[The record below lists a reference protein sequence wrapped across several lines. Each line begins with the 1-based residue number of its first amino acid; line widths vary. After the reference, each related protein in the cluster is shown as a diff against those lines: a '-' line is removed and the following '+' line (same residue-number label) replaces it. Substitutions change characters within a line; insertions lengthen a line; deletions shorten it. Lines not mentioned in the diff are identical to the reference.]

1 MGKATTVTVI
11 GGGGT
16 AIFMAAYLT
25 IQGHEVTVCDEEW
38 HGARLKA
45 IQEAGNEVDMIG
57 SCGTG
62 HAVIHEITF
71 EVGKARENAEVVL
84 VSAMVKRHE
93 AIADWIAPHL
103 KEGQVVCFSAGNCA
117 SITLK
122 KKLGDRKIVVG
133 EMQGNI
139 GPCRLVSPTTVS
151 CAFPY
156 AEKPVAA
163 FPACDNDAL
172 VAGLSKVYPCRAVK
186 NVFQAT
192 LSSPNVSIHLAGT
205 LMNTSKMET
214 MNDFRLYQDGMS
226 PSVAT
231 VIAAVEDERE
241 RVMDQMGYQRTRAVG
256 QIYALLEYPKHPEV
270 AQFRVLAGPVK
281 GVHDRYVVEDAH
293 AGNSL
298 LLSIARNFGIKAP
311 VVEALLTL
319 ASVLNDN
326 EDFYAGGLTLENLG
340 LAGKTVEEI
349 NHYLETGK

>member
-1 MGKATTVTVI
+1 M
-11 GGGGT
+11 
-16 AIFMAAYLT
+16 
-25 IQGHEVTVCDEEW
+25 
-38 HGARLKA
+38 
-45 IQEAGNEVDMIG
+45 
-57 SCGTG
+57 
-62 HAVIHEITF
+62 
-71 EVGKARENAEVVL
+71 L

-139 GPCRLVSPTTVS
+139 CPCRLVSPTTVT